1 MIGGKPK
8 ISDLVI
14 GARNM
19 IEAADI
25 RRGDSVLLLA
35 DRSSDGDSIDALASA
50 IRLHGA
56 TPMEMI
62 VEPIL
67 RYGDVPEAALRAM
80 EAVDVAVWIWPV
92 FLNGST
98 NYRERLRTPK
108 EGDEG
113 APTDRVKP
121 YKIYFEGW
129 PGLLATDYARF
140 PNDLL
145 WTIARKVKAIV
156 AAGSKVTISGP
167 NGTKLVAE
175 YDNKRIYAMQ
185 TKAGEPAGRCH
196 FPWGRCGVY
205 NGSGTANGTVQ
216 LDLVQGVPG
225 MLREPMLWTIKD
237 GKVIGI
243 EGGGDI
249 GAETKRL
256 FKAFPESNFFTEV
269 MFGYHP
275 KASTERGIQDPMH
288 WEILSRYPWVGLGTQ
303 RKHMVYRHVDGG
315 CMESNLAIDGF
326 VLVDFGGKL
335 TILDDPEIR
344 AAARRYGDADF
355 LLSTLSHEGTALGGL
370 W

>member
-25 RRGDSVLLLA
+25 RPGDSVLMLA
-35 DRSSDGDSIDALASA
+35 DRSSDGDAVDALAA
-50 IRLHGA
+50 ALRLHGA

-80 EAVDVAVWIWPV
+80 EAVDVAIWVWPV

-108 EGDEG
+108 EGDAG
-113 APTDRVKP
+113 APTERVKP

-140 PNDLL
+140 PNELL

-216 LDLVQGVPG
+216 LDCAQGVPG
-225 MLREPMLWTIKD
+225 MLREAD
-237 GKVIGI
+237 GV
-243 EGGGDI
+243 DDQ
-249 GAETKRL
+249 R
-256 FKAFPESNFFTEV
+256 
-269 MFGYHP
+269 
-275 KASTERGIQDPMH
+275 RQ
-288 WEILSRYPWVGLGTQ
+288 SR
-303 RKHMVYRHVDGG
+303 RH
-315 CMESNLAIDGF
+315 
-326 VLVDFGGKL
+326 
-335 TILDDPEIR
+335 R
-344 AAARRYGDADF
+344 RRRRYRRGVQ
-355 LLSTLSHEGTALGGL
+355 TLVQGISRQRFFHRSDVRLPSQGFHRTGHSGSDALGNSQPLSMGGFGHVAKRNGL
-370 W
+370 PPCRRRVYGVQSSDRWAGSGGLRR